1 MKISQIPK
9 MLAKN
14 RTGIDAINTAGDARE
29 ISKRKLPKMVWDFID
44 GGADGELAVAANRR
58 SLNEIQLRPRFLTDV
73 SNRDSSIQ
81 IFGKKTELPFILSP
95 SGMATIAH
103 PQGELA
109 VAKAAGRCGAIF
121 CVSTASGYTLEEIA
135 EVSDARLW
143 FQLYLWGNEEVVESL
158 IDRAQKSGY
167 EALVVTVDV
176 PVVGKRERDLAN
188 GMSLPVRIRPRN
200 ALNTLRKPKWLLG
213 LLTGPDI
220 TFANL
225 AGFAAGDDASS
236 IGEYTDREL
245 VDQTRTWND
254 LELIRNRWDGPLLVK
269 GIMTPEDAI
278 NAVDSGA
285 DGVIVSNHG
294 GRQMSFVPGVA
305 SVFESIVHAVGHRAE
320 IFLDGGIRRGE
331 DIVKARAI
339 GATAACGGRPWYWG
353 LAAGGEQGVEKV
365 LSVLAAD
372 IDRTLALLGEEKYV
386 NVDQKHLYR

>member
-1 MKISQIPK
+1 

-14 RTGIDAINTAGDARE
+14 RTGVDAINTVGDARE

-44 GGADGELAVAANRR
+44 GGADGELAIAANRR
-58 SLNEIQLRPRFLTDV
+58 SLNEIKLRPKFLTDV
-73 SNRDSSIQ
+73 SNRDISAK
-81 IFGKKTELPFILSP
+81 IFGEKADLPFILSP

-109 VAKAAGRCGAIF
+109 VAKAADRAGAIF

-135 EVSDARLW
+135 SVSNGRLW
-143 FQLYLWGNEEVVESL
+143 FQLYLWGNEEVVNSL
-158 IDRAQKSGY
+158 IDRAGNSGY

-188 GMSLPVRIRPRN
+188 GMSLPVRIRPKN
-200 ALNTLRKPKWLLG
+200 ALNTLRKPKWLFG
-213 LLTGPDI
+213 LLNGPDI

-245 VDQTRTWND
+245 VDQTRTWDD
-254 LELIRNRWDGPLLVK
+254 LELIRKRWSGPLLVK
-269 GIMTPEDAI
+269 GVMTPEDAI
-278 NAVDSGA
+278 CAVDAGA
-285 DGVIVSNHG
+285 DGIIVSNHG

-305 SVFESIVHAVGHRAE
+305 SIFESVVHAVGHRAE
-320 IFLDGGIRRGE
+320 VFLDGGIRRGE
-331 DIVKARAI
+331 DIIKARAI

-372 IDRTLALLGEEKYV
+372 VDRTLALLGEEKFS
-386 NVDQKHLYR
+386 NVTEHYLYR

>member
-9 MLAKN
+9 MLARN
-14 RTGIDAINTAGDARE
+14 RTGIDAINTVGDARE
-29 ISKRKLPKMVWDFID
+29 ISRRKLPKMVWDFID

-109 VAKAAGRCGAIF
+109 VAKAASRCGAIF

-372 IDRTLALLGEEKYV
+372 VDRTLALLGEEKYV
-386 NVDQKHLYR
+386 NVDQRHLYR

>member
-1 MKISQIPK
+1 

-14 RTGIDAINTAGDARE
+14 RTGVDAINTVGDARE

-44 GGADGELAVAANRR
+44 GGADGELAIAANRR
-58 SLNEIQLRPRFLTDV
+58 SLNEIKLRPKFLTDV
-73 SNRDSSIQ
+73 SNRDISAK
-81 IFGKKTELPFILSP
+81 IFGEKADLPFILSP

-109 VAKAAGRCGAIF
+109 VAKAADRAGAIF

-135 EVSDARLW
+135 SVSNGRLW
-143 FQLYLWGNEEVVESL
+143 FQLYLWGNEEVVNSL
-158 IDRAQKSGY
+158 IDRAGNSGY

-188 GMSLPVRIRPRN
+188 GMSLPVRIRPKN

-213 LLTGPDI
+213 LLNGPDI

-245 VDQTRTWND
+245 VDQTRTWDD
-254 LELIRNRWDGPLLVK
+254 LELIRKRWSGPLLVK
-269 GIMTPEDAI
+269 GVMTPEDAI
-278 NAVDSGA
+278 SAVDAGA
-285 DGVIVSNHG
+285 DGIIVSNHG

-305 SVFESIVHAVGHRAE
+305 SIFESVVHAVGHRAE
-320 IFLDGGIRRGE
+320 VFLDGGIRRGE
-331 DIVKARAI
+331 DIIKARAI

-353 LAAGGEQGVEKV
+353 LAAGGEQGVDKV

-372 IDRTLALLGEEKYV
+372 VDRTLALLGEEKFS
-386 NVDQKHLYR
+386 NVTEHYLYR

>member
-1 MKISQIPK
+1 MKFSQIAK

-14 RTGIDAINTAGDARE
+14 RTGVDAINNVGDARE

-44 GGADGELAVAANRR
+44 GGADGELAIAANRR
-58 SLNEIQLRPRFLTDV
+58 SLNEIKLRPKFLTDV
-73 SNRDSSIQ
+73 SNRDISAK
-81 IFGKKTELPFILSP
+81 IFGKKADLPFILSP

-109 VAKAAGRCGAIF
+109 VAKAADRAGAIF

-135 EVSDARLW
+135 SVSNGRLW
-143 FQLYLWGNEEVVESL
+143 FQLYLWGNEEVVNSL
-158 IDRAQKSGY
+158 IDRAGNSGY

-188 GMSLPVRIRPRN
+188 GMSLPVRIRPKN
-200 ALNTLRKPKWLLG
+200 ALNTLRKPKWLFG
-213 LLTGPDI
+213 LLNGPDI

-245 VDQTRTWND
+245 VDQTRTWDD
-254 LELIRNRWDGPLLVK
+254 LELIRKRWSGPLLVK
-269 GIMTPEDAI
+269 GVMTPEDAI
-278 NAVDSGA
+278 SAVDAGA
-285 DGVIVSNHG
+285 DGIIVSNHG

-305 SVFESIVHAVGHRAE
+305 SIFESVVHAVGHRAE
-320 IFLDGGIRRGE
+320 VFLDGGIRRGE
-331 DIVKARAI
+331 DIIKARAI

-372 IDRTLALLGEEKYV
+372 VDRTLALLGEEKFS
-386 NVDQKHLYR
+386 NVTEHYLYR

>member
-14 RTGIDAINTAGDARE
+14 RTGIDAINTVGDARE

-353 LAAGGEQGVEKV
+353 LAAGGEKGVEKV

>member
-1 MKISQIPK
+1 MKFSQIAK

-14 RTGIDAINTAGDARE
+14 RTGIDAINTVGDARE

-44 GGADGELAVAANRR
+44 GGADGELAIAANRR
-58 SLNEIQLRPRFLTDV
+58 SLNEIKLRPKFLTDV
-73 SNRDSSIQ
+73 SNRDISAK
-81 IFGKKTELPFILSP
+81 IFGKKADLPFILSP

-109 VAKAAGRCGAIF
+109 VAKAADRAGAIF

-135 EVSDARLW
+135 SVSNGRLW
-143 FQLYLWGNEEVVESL
+143 FQLYLWGNEEVVNSL
-158 IDRAQKSGY
+158 IDRAGNSGY

-188 GMSLPVRIRPRN
+188 GMSLPVRIRPKN
-200 ALNTLRKPKWLLG
+200 ALNTLRKPKWLFG
-213 LLTGPDI
+213 LLNGPDI

-225 AGFAAGDDASS
+225 TGFAAGDDASS

-245 VDQTRTWND
+245 VDQTRTWDD
-254 LELIRNRWDGPLLVK
+254 LELIRKRWSGPLLVK
-269 GIMTPEDAI
+269 GVMTPEDAI
-278 NAVDSGA
+278 SAVDAGA
-285 DGVIVSNHG
+285 DGIIVSNHG

-305 SVFESIVHAVGHRAE
+305 SIFESVVHAVGHRAE
-320 IFLDGGIRRGE
+320 VFLDGGIRRGE
-331 DIVKARAI
+331 DIIKARAI

-372 IDRTLALLGEEKYV
+372 VDRTLALLGEEKFS
-386 NVDQKHLYR
+386 NVTEHYLYR

>member
-1 MKISQIPK
+1 MKFSQIAK

-14 RTGIDAINTAGDARE
+14 RTGVDAINTVSDARE

-44 GGADGELAVAANRR
+44 GGADGELSIVANRR
-58 SLNEIQLRPRFLTDV
+58 SLNEIKLRPKFLTDV
-73 SNRDSSIQ
+73 SNRDISAK
-81 IFGKKTELPFILSP
+81 IFGERAELPFILSP

-103 PQGELA
+103 PHGELA
-109 VAKAAGRCGAIF
+109 VAKAADRAGAIF

-135 EVSDARLW
+135 SVSNGRLW
-143 FQLYLWGNEEVVESL
+143 FQLYLWGNEEVVNSL
-158 IDRAQKSGY
+158 IDRAGNSGY

-188 GMSLPVRIRPRN
+188 GMSLPVRIRPKN

-213 LLTGPDI
+213 LLNGPDI

-225 AGFAAGDDASS
+225 TGFAAGDDASS

-245 VDQTRTWND
+245 VDQTRTWDD
-254 LELIRNRWDGPLLVK
+254 LEIIRKRWSGPLLVK
-269 GIMTPEDAI
+269 GVMTAEDAI
-278 NAVDSGA
+278 SAVDAGA
-285 DGVIVSNHG
+285 DGIIVSNHG

-305 SVFESIVHAVGHRAE
+305 SIFESVVHAVGHRAE
-320 IFLDGGIRRGE
+320 VFLDGGIRRGE
-331 DIVKARAI
+331 DIIKARAI

-372 IDRTLALLGEEKYV
+372 VDRTLALLGEEKFV
-386 NVDQKHLYR
+386 NISEHYLYR

>member
-9 MLAKN
+9 MLARN
-14 RTGIDAINTAGDARE
+14 RTGIDAINTVGDARE

-372 IDRTLALLGEEKYV
+372 VDRTLALLGEEKYV
-386 NVDQKHLYR
+386 NVDQRHLYR

>member
-1 MKISQIPK
+1 MKISKIPK

-14 RTGIDAINTAGDARE
+14 RTGIDAINTVRDARE

-81 IFGKKTELPFILSP
+81 IFGNKTELPFILSP

-158 IDRAQKSGY
+158 IDRAQISGY

-200 ALNTLRKPKWLLG
+200 AINTLRKPRWLLG
-213 LLTGPDI
+213 LLNGPDI

-225 AGFAAGDDASS
+225 AGFAEGDDASS

-254 LELIRNRWDGPLLVK
+254 LEIIRNRWNGPLLVK
-269 GIMTPEDAI
+269 GVMTPEDAI

-320 IFLDGGIRRGE
+320 IFFDGGIRRGE
-331 DIVKARAI
+331 DIVKARAV

-353 LAAGGEQGVEKV
+353 LAAGGEQGVEKI

-372 IDRTLALLGEEKYV
+372 VDRTLALLGEEKYV
-386 NVDQKHLYR
+386 NVDQRYLYR

>member
-1 MKISQIPK
+1 

-14 RTGIDAINTAGDARE
+14 LTGVDAINTVGDARE

-44 GGADGELAVAANRR
+44 GGADGELAIAANRR
-58 SLNEIQLRPRFLTDV
+58 SLNGIKLRPKFLTDV
-73 SNRDSSIQ
+73 SNRDISAK
-81 IFGKKTELPFILSP
+81 IFGEKADLPFILSP

-109 VAKAAGRCGAIF
+109 VAKAADRAGAIF

-135 EVSDARLW
+135 SVSNGRLW
-143 FQLYLWGNEEVVESL
+143 FQLYLWGNEEVVNSL
-158 IDRAQKSGY
+158 IDRAENSGY
-167 EALVVTVDV
+167 EALVITVDV

-188 GMSLPVRIRPRN
+188 GMSLPVRIRPKN

-213 LLTGPDI
+213 LLNGPDI

-245 VDQTRTWND
+245 VDQTRTWDD
-254 LELIRNRWDGPLLVK
+254 LELIRKRWSGPLLVK
-269 GIMTPEDAI
+269 GVMTPEDAI
-278 NAVDSGA
+278 SAVDAGA
-285 DGVIVSNHG
+285 DGIIVSNHG

-305 SVFESIVHAVGHRAE
+305 SIFESVVHAVGHRAE
-320 IFLDGGIRRGE
+320 VFLDGGIRRGE
-331 DIVKARAI
+331 DIIKARAI

-372 IDRTLALLGEEKYV
+372 VDRTLALLGEEKFS
-386 NVDQKHLYR
+386 NVTEHYLYR

>member
-1 MKISQIPK
+1 

-14 RTGIDAINTAGDARE
+14 LTGVDAINTVGDARE

-44 GGADGELAVAANRR
+44 GGADGELAIAANRR
-58 SLNEIQLRPRFLTDV
+58 SLNGIKLRPKFLTDV
-73 SNRDSSIQ
+73 SNRDISAK
-81 IFGKKTELPFILSP
+81 IFGEKADLPFILSP

-109 VAKAAGRCGAIF
+109 VAKAADRAGAIF

-135 EVSDARLW
+135 SVSNGRLW
-143 FQLYLWGNEEVVESL
+143 FQLYLWGNEEVVNSL
-158 IDRAQKSGY
+158 IDRAENSGY
-167 EALVVTVDV
+167 EALVITVDV

-188 GMSLPVRIRPRN
+188 GMSLPVRIRPKN
-200 ALNTLRKPKWLLG
+200 ALNTLRKPKWLFG
-213 LLTGPDI
+213 LLNGPDI

-245 VDQTRTWND
+245 VDQTRTWDD
-254 LELIRNRWDGPLLVK
+254 LELIRKRWSGPLLVK
-269 GIMTPEDAI
+269 GVMTPEDAI
-278 NAVDSGA
+278 SAVDAGA
-285 DGVIVSNHG
+285 DGIIVSNHG

-305 SVFESIVHAVGHRAE
+305 SIFESVVHAVGHRAE

-331 DIVKARAI
+331 DIIKARAI

-372 IDRTLALLGEEKYV
+372 VDRTLALLGEEKFS
-386 NVDQKHLYR
+386 NVTEHYLYR

>member
-1 MKISQIPK
+1 

-14 RTGIDAINTAGDARE
+14 RTGVDAINTVGDARE

-44 GGADGELAVAANRR
+44 GGADGELAIAANRR
-58 SLNEIQLRPRFLTDV
+58 SLNEIKLRPKFLTDV
-73 SNRDSSIQ
+73 SNRDISAK
-81 IFGKKTELPFILSP
+81 IFGEKADLPFILSP

-109 VAKAAGRCGAIF
+109 VAKAADRAGAIF

-135 EVSDARLW
+135 SVSNGRLW
-143 FQLYLWGNEEVVESL
+143 FQLYLWGNEEVVNSL
-158 IDRAQKSGY
+158 IDRAGNSGY

-188 GMSLPVRIRPRN
+188 GMSLPVRIRPKN
-200 ALNTLRKPKWLLG
+200 ALNTLRKPKWLFG
-213 LLTGPDI
+213 LLNGPDI

-245 VDQTRTWND
+245 VDQTRTWDD
-254 LELIRNRWDGPLLVK
+254 LELIRKRWSGPLLVK
-269 GIMTPEDAI
+269 GVMTPEDAI
-278 NAVDSGA
+278 SAVDAGA
-285 DGVIVSNHG
+285 DGIIVSNHG

-305 SVFESIVHAVGHRAE
+305 SIFESVVHAVGHRAE
-320 IFLDGGIRRGE
+320 VFLDGGIRRGE
-331 DIVKARAI
+331 DIIKARAI

-372 IDRTLALLGEEKYV
+372 VDRTLALLGEEKFS
-386 NVDQKHLYR
+386 NVTEHYLYR

>member
-1 MKISQIPK
+1 

-14 RTGIDAINTAGDARE
+14 RTGVDAINTVGDARE

-44 GGADGELAVAANRR
+44 GGADGELAIAANRR
-58 SLNEIQLRPRFLTDV
+58 SLNEIKLRPKFLTDV
-73 SNRDSSIQ
+73 SNRDISAK
-81 IFGKKTELPFILSP
+81 IFGKKADLPFILSP

-109 VAKAAGRCGAIF
+109 VAKAADRAGAIF

-135 EVSDARLW
+135 SVSNGRLW
-143 FQLYLWGNEEVVESL
+143 FQLYLWGNEEVVNSL
-158 IDRAQKSGY
+158 IDRAGNSGY

-188 GMSLPVRIRPRN
+188 GMSLPVRIRPKN
-200 ALNTLRKPKWLLG
+200 ALNTLRKPRWLFG
-213 LLTGPDI
+213 LLNGPDI

-245 VDQTRTWND
+245 VDQTRTWDD
-254 LELIRNRWDGPLLVK
+254 LELIRKRWSGPLLVK
-269 GIMTPEDAI
+269 GVMTPEDAI
-278 NAVDSGA
+278 SAVDAGA
-285 DGVIVSNHG
+285 DGIIVSNHG

-305 SVFESIVHAVGHRAE
+305 SIFESVVHAVGHRAE
-320 IFLDGGIRRGE
+320 VFLDGGIRRGE
-331 DIVKARAI
+331 DIIKARAI

-372 IDRTLALLGEEKYV
+372 VDRTLALLGEEKFS
-386 NVDQKHLYR
+386 NVTEHYLYR

>member
-1 MKISQIPK
+1 

-14 RTGIDAINTAGDARE
+14 RTGVDAINTVGDARE

-44 GGADGELAVAANRR
+44 GGADGELAIAANRR
-58 SLNEIQLRPRFLTDV
+58 SLNEIKLRPKFLTDV
-73 SNRDSSIQ
+73 SNRDISAK
-81 IFGKKTELPFILSP
+81 IFGKKADLPFILSP

-109 VAKAAGRCGAIF
+109 VAKAADRAGAIF

-135 EVSDARLW
+135 SVSNGRLW
-143 FQLYLWGNEEVVESL
+143 FQLYLWGNEEVVNSL
-158 IDRAQKSGY
+158 IDRAENSGY
-167 EALVVTVDV
+167 EALVITVDV

-188 GMSLPVRIRPRN
+188 GMSLPVRIRPKN
-200 ALNTLRKPKWLLG
+200 ALNTLRKPKWLFG
-213 LLTGPDI
+213 LLNGPDI

-245 VDQTRTWND
+245 VDQTRTWDD
-254 LELIRNRWDGPLLVK
+254 LELIRKRWSGPLLVK
-269 GIMTPEDAI
+269 GVMTPEDAI
-278 NAVDSGA
+278 SAVDAGA
-285 DGVIVSNHG
+285 DGIIVSNHG

-305 SVFESIVHAVGHRAE
+305 SIFESVVHAVGHRAE

-331 DIVKARAI
+331 DIIKARAI

-372 IDRTLALLGEEKYV
+372 VDRTLALLGEEKFS
-386 NVDQKHLYR
+386 NVTEHYLYR

>member
-1 MKISQIPK
+1 
-9 MLAKN
+9 MLTKN
-14 RTGIDAINTAGDARE
+14 RTGVDAINTVGDARE

-44 GGADGELAVAANRR
+44 GGADGELAIAANRR
-58 SLNEIQLRPRFLTDV
+58 SLNEIKLRPKFLTDV
-73 SNRDSSIQ
+73 SNRDISAK
-81 IFGKKTELPFILSP
+81 IFGEKADLPFILSP

-109 VAKAAGRCGAIF
+109 VAKAADRAGAIF

-135 EVSDARLW
+135 SVSNGRLW
-143 FQLYLWGNEEVVESL
+143 FQLYLWGNEEVVNSL
-158 IDRAQKSGY
+158 IDRAGNSGY

-188 GMSLPVRIRPRN
+188 GMSLPVRIRPKN
-200 ALNTLRKPKWLLG
+200 ALNTLRKPKWLFG
-213 LLTGPDI
+213 LLNGPDI

-245 VDQTRTWND
+245 VDQTRTWDD
-254 LELIRNRWDGPLLVK
+254 LELIRKRWSGPLLVK
-269 GIMTPEDAI
+269 GVMTPEDAI
-278 NAVDSGA
+278 SAVDAGA
-285 DGVIVSNHG
+285 DGIIVSNHG

-305 SVFESIVHAVGHRAE
+305 SIFESVVHAVGHRAE
-320 IFLDGGIRRGE
+320 VFLDGGIRRGE
-331 DIVKARAI
+331 DIIKARAI

-372 IDRTLALLGEEKYV
+372 VDRTLALLGEEKFS
-386 NVDQKHLYR
+386 NVTEHYLYR

>member
-1 MKISQIPK
+1 

-14 RTGIDAINTAGDARE
+14 RTGVDAINTVGDARE
-29 ISKRKLPKMVWDFID
+29 ISRRKLPKMVWDFID
-44 GGADGELAVAANRR
+44 GGADGELAIAANRR
-58 SLNEIQLRPRFLTDV
+58 SLNEIKLRPKFLTDV
-73 SNRDSSIQ
+73 SNRDISAK
-81 IFGKKTELPFILSP
+81 IFGQKADLPFILSP

-109 VAKAAGRCGAIF
+109 VAKAADRAGAIF

-135 EVSDARLW
+135 SVSNGRLW
-143 FQLYLWGNEEVVESL
+143 FQLYLWGNEEVVNSL
-158 IDRAQKSGY
+158 IDRAGNSGY

-188 GMSLPVRIRPRN
+188 GMSLPVRIRPKN

-213 LLTGPDI
+213 LLNGPDI

-245 VDQTRTWND
+245 VDQTRTWDD
-254 LELIRNRWDGPLLVK
+254 LELIRKRWSGPLLVK
-269 GIMTPEDAI
+269 GVMTPEDAI
-278 NAVDSGA
+278 SAVDAGA

-305 SVFESIVHAVGHRAE
+305 SIFESVVHAVGHRAE
-320 IFLDGGIRRGE
+320 VFLDGGIRRGE
-331 DIVKARAI
+331 DIIKARAI

-372 IDRTLALLGEEKYV
+372 VDRTLALLGEEKFS
-386 NVDQKHLYR
+386 NVTEHYLYR

>member
-1 MKISQIPK
+1 

-14 RTGIDAINTAGDARE
+14 RTGVDAINTVGDARE

-44 GGADGELAVAANRR
+44 GGADGELAIAANRR
-58 SLNEIQLRPRFLTDV
+58 SLNEIKLRPKFLTDV
-73 SNRDSSIQ
+73 SNRDISAK
-81 IFGKKTELPFILSP
+81 IFGEKADLPFILSP

-109 VAKAAGRCGAIF
+109 VAKAADRAGAIF

-135 EVSDARLW
+135 SVSNGRLW
-143 FQLYLWGNEEVVESL
+143 FQLYLWGNEEVVNSL
-158 IDRAQKSGY
+158 IDRAGNSGY

-188 GMSLPVRIRPRN
+188 GMSLPVRIRPKN

-213 LLTGPDI
+213 LLNGPDI

-245 VDQTRTWND
+245 VDQTRTWDD
-254 LELIRNRWDGPLLVK
+254 LELIRKRWSGPLLVK
-269 GIMTPEDAI
+269 GVMTPEDAI
-278 NAVDSGA
+278 SAVDAGA
-285 DGVIVSNHG
+285 DGIIVSNHG

-305 SVFESIVHAVGHRAE
+305 SIFESVVHAVGHRAE
-320 IFLDGGIRRGE
+320 VFLDGGIRRGE
-331 DIVKARAI
+331 DIIKARAI

-372 IDRTLALLGEEKYV
+372 VDRTLALLGEEKFS
-386 NVDQKHLYR
+386 NVTEHYLYR

>member
-9 MLAKN
+9 MLARN
-14 RTGIDAINTAGDARE
+14 RTGIDAINTVGDARE
-29 ISKRKLPKMVWDFID
+29 ISRRKLPKMVWDFID

>member
-1 MKISQIPK
+1 MKFSQIAK

-14 RTGIDAINTAGDARE
+14 RTGVDAINTVGDARE

-44 GGADGELAVAANRR
+44 GGADGELAIAANRR
-58 SLNEIQLRPRFLTDV
+58 SLNEIKLRPKFLTDV
-73 SNRDSSIQ
+73 SNRDISAK
-81 IFGKKTELPFILSP
+81 IFGEKADLPFILSP

-109 VAKAAGRCGAIF
+109 VAKAADRAGAIF

-135 EVSDARLW
+135 SVSNGRLW
-143 FQLYLWGNEEVVESL
+143 FQLYLWGNEEVVNSL
-158 IDRAQKSGY
+158 IDRAGNSGY

-188 GMSLPVRIRPRN
+188 GMSLPVRIRPKN

-213 LLTGPDI
+213 LLNGPDI

-245 VDQTRTWND
+245 VDQTRTWDD
-254 LELIRNRWDGPLLVK
+254 LELIRKRWSGPLLVK
-269 GIMTPEDAI
+269 GVMTPEDAI
-278 NAVDSGA
+278 SAVDAGA
-285 DGVIVSNHG
+285 DGIIVSNHG

-305 SVFESIVHAVGHRAE
+305 SIFESVVHAVGHRAE
-320 IFLDGGIRRGE
+320 VFLDGGIRRGE
-331 DIVKARAI
+331 DIIKARAI

-372 IDRTLALLGEEKYV
+372 VDRTLALLGEEKFS
-386 NVDQKHLYR
+386 NVTEHYLYR

>member
-1 MKISQIPK
+1 

-14 RTGIDAINTAGDARE
+14 RTGVDAINTVGDARE

-44 GGADGELAVAANRR
+44 GGADGELAIAANRR
-58 SLNEIQLRPRFLTDV
+58 SLNEIKLRPKFLTDV
-73 SNRDSSIQ
+73 SNRDISAK
-81 IFGKKTELPFILSP
+81 IFGKKADLPFILSP

-109 VAKAAGRCGAIF
+109 VAKAADRAGAIF

-135 EVSDARLW
+135 SVSNGRLW
-143 FQLYLWGNEEVVESL
+143 FQLYLWGNEEVVNSL
-158 IDRAQKSGY
+158 IDRAENSGY
-167 EALVVTVDV
+167 EALVITVDV

-188 GMSLPVRIRPRN
+188 GMSLPVRIRPKN
-200 ALNTLRKPKWLLG
+200 ALNTLRKPKWLFG
-213 LLTGPDI
+213 LLNGPDI

-245 VDQTRTWND
+245 VDQTRTWDD
-254 LELIRNRWDGPLLVK
+254 LELIRKRWSGPLLVK
-269 GIMTPEDAI
+269 GVMTPEDAI
-278 NAVDSGA
+278 SAVDAGA
-285 DGVIVSNHG
+285 DGIIVSNHG

-305 SVFESIVHAVGHRAE
+305 SIFESVVHAVGHRAE
-320 IFLDGGIRRGE
+320 VFLDGGIRRGE
-331 DIVKARAI
+331 DIIKARAI

-372 IDRTLALLGEEKYV
+372 VDRTLALLGEEKFS
-386 NVDQKHLYR
+386 NVTEHYLYR

>member
-1 MKISQIPK
+1 MKFSQIAK

-14 RTGIDAINTAGDARE
+14 RTGVDAINTVGDARE

-44 GGADGELAVAANRR
+44 GGADGELAIAANRR
-58 SLNEIQLRPRFLTDV
+58 SLNEIKLRPKFLTDV
-73 SNRDSSIQ
+73 SNRDISAK
-81 IFGKKTELPFILSP
+81 IFGKKADLPFILSP

-109 VAKAAGRCGAIF
+109 VAKAADRAGAIF

-135 EVSDARLW
+135 SVSNGRLW
-143 FQLYLWGNEEVVESL
+143 FQLYLWGNEEVVNSL
-158 IDRAQKSGY
+158 IDRAGNSGY

-188 GMSLPVRIRPRN
+188 GMSLPVRIRPKN
-200 ALNTLRKPKWLLG
+200 ALNTLRKPKWLFG
-213 LLTGPDI
+213 LLNGPDI

-225 AGFAAGDDASS
+225 TGFAAGDDASS

-245 VDQTRTWND
+245 VDQTRTWDD
-254 LELIRNRWDGPLLVK
+254 LELIRKRWSGPLLVK
-269 GIMTPEDAI
+269 GVMTPEDAI
-278 NAVDSGA
+278 SAVDAGA
-285 DGVIVSNHG
+285 DGIIVSNHG

-305 SVFESIVHAVGHRAE
+305 SIFESVVHAVGHRAE
-320 IFLDGGIRRGE
+320 VFLDGGIRRGE
-331 DIVKARAI
+331 DIIKARAI

-372 IDRTLALLGEEKYV
+372 VDRTLALLGEEKFS
-386 NVDQKHLYR
+386 NVTEHYLYR

>member
-1 MKISQIPK
+1 

-14 RTGIDAINTAGDARE
+14 RTGVDAINTVGDARE

-44 GGADGELAVAANRR
+44 GGADGELAIAANRR
-58 SLNEIQLRPRFLTDV
+58 SLNEIKLRPKFLTDV
-73 SNRDSSIQ
+73 SNRDISAK
-81 IFGKKTELPFILSP
+81 IFGEKADLPFILSP

-109 VAKAAGRCGAIF
+109 VAKAADRAGAIF

-135 EVSDARLW
+135 SVSNGRLW
-143 FQLYLWGNEEVVESL
+143 FQLYLWGNEEVVNSL
-158 IDRAQKSGY
+158 IDRAGNSGY

-188 GMSLPVRIRPRN
+188 GMSLPVRIRPKN

-213 LLTGPDI
+213 LLNGPDI

-245 VDQTRTWND
+245 VDQTRTWDD
-254 LELIRNRWDGPLLVK
+254 LELIRKRWAGPLLVK
-269 GIMTPEDAI
+269 GVMTPEDAI
-278 NAVDSGA
+278 SAVDAGA
-285 DGVIVSNHG
+285 DGIIVSNHG

-305 SVFESIVHAVGHRAE
+305 SIFESVVHAVGHRAE
-320 IFLDGGIRRGE
+320 VFLDGGIRRGE
-331 DIVKARAI
+331 DIIKTRAI

-372 IDRTLALLGEEKYV
+372 VDRTLALLGEEKFS
-386 NVDQKHLYR
+386 NVTEHYLYR

>member
-9 MLAKN
+9 MLARN
-14 RTGIDAINTAGDARE
+14 RTGIDAINTVGDARE

-200 ALNTLRKPKWLLG
+200 ALNTLL
-213 LLTGPDI
+213 
-220 TFANL
+220 
-225 AGFAAGDDASS
+225 S
-236 IGEYTDREL
+236 
-245 VDQTRTWND
+245 
-254 LELIRNRWDGPLLVK
+254 LIH
-269 GIMTPEDAI
+269 I
-278 NAVDSGA
+278 
-285 DGVIVSNHG
+285 
-294 GRQMSFVPGVA
+294 
-305 SVFESIVHAVGHRAE
+305 
-320 IFLDGGIRRGE
+320 
-331 DIVKARAI
+331 
-339 GATAACGGRPWYWG
+339 
-353 LAAGGEQGVEKV
+353 
-365 LSVLAAD
+365 
-372 IDRTLALLGEEKYV
+372 
-386 NVDQKHLYR
+386 

>member
-1 MKISQIPK
+1 MKFSQIAK

-14 RTGIDAINTAGDARE
+14 RTGVDAINTVGDARE

-44 GGADGELAVAANRR
+44 GGADGELAIAANRR
-58 SLNEIQLRPRFLTDV
+58 SLNEIKLRPKFLTDV
-73 SNRDSSIQ
+73 SNRDISAK
-81 IFGKKTELPFILSP
+81 IFGEKADLPFILSP

-109 VAKAAGRCGAIF
+109 VAKAADRAGAIF

-135 EVSDARLW
+135 SVSNGRLW
-143 FQLYLWGNEEVVESL
+143 FQLYLWGNEEVVNSL
-158 IDRAQKSGY
+158 IDRAGNSGY

-188 GMSLPVRIRPRN
+188 GMSLPVRIRPKN
-200 ALNTLRKPKWLLG
+200 ALNTLRKPKWLFG
-213 LLTGPDI
+213 LLNGPDI

-245 VDQTRTWND
+245 VDQTRTWDD
-254 LELIRNRWDGPLLVK
+254 LELIRKRWSGPLLVK
-269 GIMTPEDAI
+269 GVMTPEDAI
-278 NAVDSGA
+278 SAVDAGA
-285 DGVIVSNHG
+285 DGIIVSNHG

-305 SVFESIVHAVGHRAE
+305 SIFESVVHAVGHRAE
-320 IFLDGGIRRGE
+320 VFLDGGIRRGE
-331 DIVKARAI
+331 DIIKARAI

-372 IDRTLALLGEEKYV
+372 VDRTLALLGEEKFS
-386 NVDQKHLYR
+386 NVTEHYLYR

>member
-1 MKISQIPK
+1 
-9 MLAKN
+9 
-14 RTGIDAINTAGDARE
+14 
-29 ISKRKLPKMVWDFID
+29 
-44 GGADGELAVAANRR
+44 
-58 SLNEIQLRPRFLTDV
+58 
-73 SNRDSSIQ
+73 
-81 IFGKKTELPFILSP
+81 
-95 SGMATIAH
+95 MATIAH

-320 IFLDGGIRRGE
+320 IFLDGGYEEGKILSKRERLGPQPPA
-331 DIVKARAI
+331 VGGHGI
-339 GATAACGGRPWYWG
+339 GG
-353 LAAGGEQGVEKV
+353 LLQGGEQGVEKV
-365 LSVLAAD
+365 LSVLEAD
-372 IDRTLALLGEEKYV
+372 VDRTLALLGEEKYV
-386 NVDQKHLYR
+386 NVDQRHLYR

>member
-1 MKISQIPK
+1 

-14 RTGIDAINTAGDARE
+14 RTGVDAINTVGDARE

-44 GGADGELAVAANRR
+44 GGADGELAIAANRR
-58 SLNEIQLRPRFLTDV
+58 SLNEIKLRPKFLTDV
-73 SNRDSSIQ
+73 SNRDISAK
-81 IFGKKTELPFILSP
+81 IFGKKADLPFILSP

-109 VAKAAGRCGAIF
+109 VAKAADRAGAIF

-135 EVSDARLW
+135 SVSNGRLW
-143 FQLYLWGNEEVVESL
+143 FQLYLWGNEEVVNSL
-158 IDRAQKSGY
+158 IDRAGNSGY

-188 GMSLPVRIRPRN
+188 GMSLPVRIRPKN
-200 ALNTLRKPKWLLG
+200 ALNTLRKPKWLFG
-213 LLTGPDI
+213 LLNGPDI

-245 VDQTRTWND
+245 VDQTRTWDD
-254 LELIRNRWDGPLLVK
+254 LELIRKRWSGPLLVK
-269 GIMTPEDAI
+269 GVMTPEDAI
-278 NAVDSGA
+278 SAVDAGA
-285 DGVIVSNHG
+285 DGIIVSNHG

-305 SVFESIVHAVGHRAE
+305 SIFESVVHAVGHRAE
-320 IFLDGGIRRGE
+320 VFLDGGIRRGE
-331 DIVKARAI
+331 DIIKARAI

-372 IDRTLALLGEEKYV
+372 VDRTLALLGEEKFS
-386 NVDQKHLYR
+386 NVTEHYLYR

>member
-1 MKISQIPK
+1 

-14 RTGIDAINTAGDARE
+14 RTGVDAINTVGDARE

-44 GGADGELAVAANRR
+44 GGADGELAIAANRR
-58 SLNEIQLRPRFLTDV
+58 SLNEIKLRPKFLTDV
-73 SNRDSSIQ
+73 SNRDISAK
-81 IFGKKTELPFILSP
+81 IFGEKADLPFILSP

-109 VAKAAGRCGAIF
+109 VAKAADRAGAIF

-135 EVSDARLW
+135 SVSNGRLW
-143 FQLYLWGNEEVVESL
+143 FQLYLWGNEEVVNSL
-158 IDRAQKSGY
+158 IDRAGNSGY

-188 GMSLPVRIRPRN
+188 GMSLPVRIRPKN

-213 LLTGPDI
+213 LLNGPDI

-245 VDQTRTWND
+245 VDQTRTWDD
-254 LELIRNRWDGPLLVK
+254 LELIRKRWAGPLLVK
-269 GIMTPEDAI
+269 GVMTPEDAI
-278 NAVDSGA
+278 SAVDAGA
-285 DGVIVSNHG
+285 DGIIVSNHG

-305 SVFESIVHAVGHRAE
+305 SIFESVVHAVGHRAE
-320 IFLDGGIRRGE
+320 VFLDGGIRRGE
-331 DIVKARAI
+331 DIIKARAI

-372 IDRTLALLGEEKYV
+372 VDRTLALLGEEKFS
-386 NVDQKHLYR
+386 NVTEHYLYR

>member
-1 MKISQIPK
+1 MKFSQIAK

-14 RTGIDAINTAGDARE
+14 RTGVDAINTVGDARE

-44 GGADGELAVAANRR
+44 GGADGELAIAANRR
-58 SLNEIQLRPRFLTDV
+58 SLNEIKLRPKFLTDV
-73 SNRDSSIQ
+73 SNRDISAK
-81 IFGKKTELPFILSP
+81 IFGKKADLPFILSP

-109 VAKAAGRCGAIF
+109 VAKAADRAGAIF

-135 EVSDARLW
+135 SVSNGRLW
-143 FQLYLWGNEEVVESL
+143 FQLYLWGNEEVVNSL
-158 IDRAQKSGY
+158 IDRAENSGY
-167 EALVVTVDV
+167 EALVITVDV

-188 GMSLPVRIRPRN
+188 GMSLPVRIRPKN
-200 ALNTLRKPKWLLG
+200 ALNTLRKPKWLFG
-213 LLTGPDI
+213 LLNGPDI

-245 VDQTRTWND
+245 VDQTRTWDD
-254 LELIRNRWDGPLLVK
+254 LELIRKRWSGPLLVK
-269 GIMTPEDAI
+269 GVMTPEDAI
-278 NAVDSGA
+278 SAVDAGA
-285 DGVIVSNHG
+285 DGIIVSNHG

-305 SVFESIVHAVGHRAE
+305 SIFESVVHAVGHRAE
-320 IFLDGGIRRGE
+320 VFLDGGIRRGE
-331 DIVKARAI
+331 DIIKARAI

-372 IDRTLALLGEEKYV
+372 VDRTLALLGEEKFS
-386 NVDQKHLYR
+386 NVTEHYLYR

>member
-14 RTGIDAINTAGDARE
+14 RTGIDAINTVGDARE

-121 CVSTASGYTLEEIA
+121 CVSTASGYTLEQIA

-254 LELIRNRWDGPLLVK
+254 LELIRNRWNGPLLVK

-372 IDRTLALLGEEKYV
+372 VDRTLALLGEEKYV

>member
-9 MLAKN
+9 MLARN
-14 RTGIDAINTAGDARE
+14 RTGIDAINTVGDARE

>member
-1 MKISQIPK
+1 

-14 RTGIDAINTAGDARE
+14 RTGVDAINTVGDARE

-44 GGADGELAVAANRR
+44 GGADGELAIAANRR
-58 SLNEIQLRPRFLTDV
+58 SLNEIKLRPKFLTDV
-73 SNRDSSIQ
+73 SNRDISAK
-81 IFGKKTELPFILSP
+81 IFGEKADLPFILSP

-109 VAKAAGRCGAIF
+109 VAKAADRAGAIF

-135 EVSDARLW
+135 SVSNGRLW
-143 FQLYLWGNEEVVESL
+143 FQLYLWGNEEVVNSL
-158 IDRAQKSGY
+158 IDRAGNSGY

-188 GMSLPVRIRPRN
+188 GMSLPVRIRPKN

-213 LLTGPDI
+213 LLNGPDI

-245 VDQTRTWND
+245 VDQTRTWDD
-254 LELIRNRWDGPLLVK
+254 LELIRKRWSGPLLVK
-269 GIMTPEDAI
+269 GVMTPEDAI
-278 NAVDSGA
+278 SAVDAGA
-285 DGVIVSNHG
+285 DGIIVSNHG

-305 SVFESIVHAVGHRAE
+305 SIFESVVHAVGHRAE
-320 IFLDGGIRRGE
+320 VFLDGGIRRGE
-331 DIVKARAI
+331 DIIKARAI

-372 IDRTLALLGEEKYV
+372 VDRTLALLGEEKFS
-386 NVDQKHLYR
+386 NVTEQYLYR